1 MPVQWSCAF
10 VMALAL
16 GAGLAAQPDADY
28 KTGTEFYLAYRDA
41 VTKATTIDEILPWLT
56 KTRRDLVTGT
66 PAPLQAE
73 MFGILKAIDDHARIT
88 VVKETPT
95 TNGADL
101 HAEATI
107 DVTKGKAT
115 GVITL
120 VKERGAWKLERET
133 WKGGM

>member
-1 MPVQWSCAF
+1 MHVQWSCAF

-28 KTGTEFYLAYRDA
+28 KTGTEFYMAYRA
-41 VTKATTIDEILPWLT
+41 AITKATTAAEILPWLT
-56 KTRRDLVTGT
+56 KSRRDLVTGT

-73 MFGILKAIDDHARIT
+73 MFGILKAIDEHARIT
-88 VVKETPT
+88 VLKETPT
-95 TNGADL
+95 ANGADL
-101 HAEATI
+101 LAEATI
-107 DVTKGKAT
+107 DATKSKGT

-120 VKERGAWKLERET
+120 VKERGVWKLERET

>member
-1 MPVQWSCAF
+1 MPSSMHVQWSCAL

-41 VTKATTIDEILPWLT
+41 VTKATTNDEILPWLA
-56 KTRRDLVTGT
+56 KARR
-66 PAPLQAE
+66 
-73 MFGILKAIDDHARIT
+73 ILKAIDDHARIT
-88 VVKETPT
+88 VLKETPT
-95 TNGADL
+95 ANGADL
-101 HAEATI
+101 QAEATI